1 MISAGVP
8 VIPGGDHAV
17 YDEKDAKETAKRLV
31 IQL

>member
-17 YDEKDAKETAKRLV
+17 YDEKDAKETAKKV
-31 IQL
+31 G